1 MKLILIF
8 ICLNLINVCL
18 QTANHIITVRGSK
31 ITASLFN
38 ALTFGIYTV
47 VLVYMTCDLPLWLK
61 VIIVASCN
69 LVGAFIVKSIE
80 EKTQKKKIY
89 KIEISIPKL
98 YETEF
103 KKELDFY
110 SIPYTTFS
118 IDYKYLA
125 VNCYCYTVEKKEQA
139 LSTVNKFN
147 AKYFITVN
155 AE

>member
-1 MKLILIF
+1 MKLIIIF

-18 QTANHIITVRGSK
+18 QTANHIITVKSNK
-31 ITASLFN
+31 FFASFFN
-38 ALTFGIYTV
+38 ALTFGTYTI

-61 VIIVASCN
+61 VIIVAGCN
-69 LVGAFIVKSIE
+69 LVGAFIVKTIE

-98 YETEF
+98 YESEI

-110 SIPYTTFS
+110 GISYTTFS
-118 IDYKYLA
+118 IDYKYLE

-139 LSTVNKFN
+139 LSTANKFN

>member
-18 QTANHIITVRGSK
+18 QTANHIITVKSNK
-31 ITASLFN
+31 FFASFFN

-47 VLVYMTCDLPLWLK
+47 VLVYMTCDLSLWLK
-61 VIIVASCN
+61 VIVVAGCN

-80 EKTQKKKIY
+80 EKTQKEKVY

-98 YETEF
+98 YIEEF

-110 SIPYTTFS
+110 GISYNIFS
-118 IDYKYLA
+118 INYQYA
-125 VNCYCYTVEKKEQA
+125 EANCYCNTVDEKEQV
-139 LSTVNKFN
+139 LSTAKKFN
-147 AKYFITVN
+147 AKYFITISS
-155 AE
+155 E